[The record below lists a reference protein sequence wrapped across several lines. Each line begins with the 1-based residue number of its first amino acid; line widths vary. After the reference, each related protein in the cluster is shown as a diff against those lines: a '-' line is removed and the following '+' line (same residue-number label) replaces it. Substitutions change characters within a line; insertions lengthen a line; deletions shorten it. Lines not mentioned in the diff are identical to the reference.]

1 MRLTVPFGTRF
12 EGLRMGDAD
21 LVAVIPDSVWPGNGI
36 ASDGELFI
44 SFASNRVS
52 RDNDIPVRIDLESS
66 LFTSSTIFAGEI
78 IDSASA
84 NLPQSV
90 DGGNA
95 RDDVPTNSLQ
105 VFSRDARTTV
115 LDGVRLMQAAL
126 TPNGDQVND
135 EIHVEFSVLFVDEA
149 DVTVKVYDVAGR
161 YIAVLAAE
169 NRGRS
174 AQQVSWDGFDDDR
187 NLVPPGLYL
196 LQIEVNTQKEIAQ
209 QLLTVPVVY

>member
-1 MRLTVPFGTRF
+1 
-12 EGLRMGDAD
+12 MGDAD
-21 LVAVIPDSVWPGNGI
+21 LVSVVPDSVWPGNGI
-36 ASDGELFI
+36 ATDGELFI

-52 RDNDIPVRIDLESS
+52 RDNDMPVRIDLESS
-66 LFTSSTIFAGEI
+66 LFTSSTIFAGEV
-78 IDSASA
+78 IDAASA

-95 RDDVPTNSLQ
+95 RDDVSTNSLQ

-115 LDGVRLMQAAL
+115 LDGVRLMQPAL

-174 AQQVSWDGFDDDR
+174 AQQVSWDGRDDDR
-187 NLVPPGLYL
+187 NLVAPGLYL
-196 LQIEVNTQKEIAQ
+196 LVVEVNTQKEISR
-209 QLLTVPVVY
+209 QLLTVPVAY

>member
-12 EGLRMGDAD
+12 EGLRMGDTD
-21 LVAVIPDSVWPGNGI
+21 LVAVAPDSVWPGDGI
-36 ASDGELFI
+36 AINGELFI

-66 LFTSSTIFAGEI
+66 LFTSSTIFAGEV

-95 RDDVPTNSLQ
+95 RDDVSTNSLQ

-115 LDGVRLMQAAL
+115 LDGVRLMQPIL

-135 EIHVEFSVLFVDEA
+135 EIHIEFSVLFVDEA

-161 YIAVLAAE
+161 YVAILAAE
-169 NRGRS
+169 NRADRPSRCLGM
-174 AQQVSWDGFDDDR
+174 VSMM
-187 NLVPPGLYL
+187 
-196 LQIEVNTQKEIAQ
+196 TA
-209 QLLTVPVVY
+209 T